1 MCNIKKKLLEEL
13 QQINGF
19 TDSYIESLKDGLV
32 IIDLEGHIVI
42 TNSTFCKITGYT
54 KEELFGIK
62 APFPFWPPEF
72 HNDYKRIYNDVLDG
86 KVKFEFEAVYLRKD
100 NYRIPVMMLI
110 STIKDQKGEPLA
122 YLILVDDLSSKKN
135 TSKSKVFPSKELYS
149 ALNYKDGYLELIDDK
164 QIESQLDTALDL
176 ISDGLVSFDKNWC
189 YTFINQRAGELIG
202 RDPASLLG
210 KHVWS
215 EFPEAV
221 GKTTY
226 NACYKA
232 VETKETQKFDD
243 YFETLDIWFEN
254 RVYPHAEGITLYF
267 TDITEQKKIEERLIE
282 SEKNLDNI
290 INNIGDPV
298 FVKDDKSRLMFANDA
313 FCKVFQ
319 HTKNDIIGKTLEQ
332 NVTPEERQSFLKIDK
347 QVLDT
352 GIENIN
358 IEKLTVNDGKPQII
372 STKKNRFID
381 SNGNKFIVGIIRDIT
396 KLKEFEVQLL
406 ESEYNLRQSQVVANI
421 GSYIV
426 DLNTLKWSGSNVLDN
441 IFGIENDAS
450 FEKTIENWNSLIH
463 IEERK
468 TVLNYFHKC
477 VKKRLRF
484 DKEYRIIK
492 HDTQQQIWV
501 HGMGEFIFDS
511 DANPIKM
518 IGVIQDITERKQSE
532 IKLQKSEQSL
542 LEAQKIAKIGNYNL
556 DLKTGIAQTSI
567 TFNEIAGY
575 DLDSKITIDEWTKI
589 VHPEDVSQVLELIDE
604 TIKTDEKFNL
614 EYKIFN
620 RKTKSLKWIHGLGEV
635 VYSNGEPVCFIGTIQ
650 DITHRKKAE
659 IELKAATDFT
669 ENLVMSM
676 QEGLLMLDNL
686 GKVIKV
692 NDSLCN
698 ILGYSE
704 DELLGLEL
712 PYPFAKPEDFELMQ
726 DIKEKVESGEM
737 TSFQLEFFR
746 KNGDQFTASFLAGNI
761 LNDKGEIVA
770 IFATIKDVSE
780 EEKTKALLRE
790 VAVKSTQKKNVML
803 KLAGMVGG
811 DIRASFKSVTKH
823 AAETLNV
830 GRVSIWQLNNNKTEL
845 QCKKLYLLNEN
856 RYEKGHIITDIN
868 RSEYFKIIDEKKS
881 ILVNDIEKEPL
892 LKQFAQDYLVPNNI
906 RSLMD
911 ILINCADGYYGVI
924 CFEHV
929 GDQTRNWTA
938 DEQEFAASIAS
949 VVSSMVE
956 SYERKITDKKIIK
969 ANKKLLEA
977 NEELNKLRDQ
987 LEQEN
992 VYLRNELD
1000 LVFNYEEM
1008 VYGSVEFSNV
1018 LTEVETVAPTNA
1030 TVLLL
1035 GESGTGKELLAR
1047 AIHNT
1052 SLRNDKPL
1060 IKVNCSAIPR
1070 ELMESEL
1077 FGHKKGSFTGA
1088 FSDKVGKFEL
1098 ADGGT
1103 LFLDE
1108 IGELPIDMQPKILRF
1123 LQEGEIEVVGGVG
1136 SKTLDVRVIAAT
1148 NRNLLE
1154 EINKKRFREDLYFR
1168 LNVFPIN
1175 IPALRERKDDIPLLV
1190 EHFVDKFNKAYDKD
1204 IKYISDDAMSKLK
1217 AYNWPGNIRE
1227 LENLIER
1234 ASILSNNQTL
1244 VVPGFET
1251 AHQKTKQLIAGKDLS
1266 LDSVLRN
1273 HILQVLES
1281 CKWKI
1286 SGKNSASDLLGLRP
1300 STLRDKMSKLG
1311 ITKPR

>member
-1 MCNIKKKLLEEL
+1 MFKINKKLFEEL

-19 TDSYIESLKDGLV
+19 TDRYIESIKEGLV
-32 IIDLEGHIVI
+32 IIDANGHIII
-42 TNSTFCKITGYT
+42 TNTNFCNTTGYT
-54 KEELFGIK
+54 KKELFGVS

-72 HNDYKRIYNDVLDG
+72 HNDYKGIYDDMLDG
-86 KVKFEFEAVYLRKD
+86 NSKLEFEAVYLRKD
-100 NYRIPVMMLI
+100 NCRIPVFMLI
-110 STIKDQKGEPLA
+110 STIKNTKGASIA
-122 YLILVDDLSSKKN
+122 YMILVQDLSHKKSN
-135 TSKSKVFPSKELYS
+135 LVSKSFPSKELYS
-149 ALNYKDGYLELIDDK
+149 VLNYKKGYLDLIDK
-164 QIESQLDTALDL
+164 KHVESQLDTALDL

-189 YTFINQRAGELIG
+189 YTFINKRAGELIG
-202 RDPASLLG
+202 RDPSSLLG
-210 KHVWS
+210 KHVWT
-215 EFPEAV
+215 EFPDAV
-221 GKTTY
+221 GNITY

-232 VETKETQKFDD
+232 VETNETQKFND
-243 YFETLDIWFEN
+243 YFDALGIWFEN
-254 RVYPHAEGITLYF
+254 RVYPHSEGLTLYF
-267 TDITEQKKIEERLIE
+267 TDITERKKVEELLVE

-298 FVKDDKSRLMFANDA
+298 FVKDDKSRLIFVNDA
-313 FCKVFQ
+313 FCDVFN
-319 HTKNDIIGKTLEQ
+319 HTKNEIIGKTLEQ
-332 NVTPEERQSFLKIDK
+332 DVTPEERSSFLKIDEE
-347 QVLDT
+347 VLDT
-352 GIENIN
+352 GVENIN
-358 IEKLTVNDGKPQII
+358 IEKLTVKGRKTQII

-381 SNGNKFIVGIIRDIT
+381 TNGNKFIVGIIRDIT
-396 KLKEFEVQLL
+396 KLKQFEVQLL
-406 ESEYNLRQSQVVANI
+406 ESEYNLRQSQIVANI
-421 GSYIV
+421 GSYSV
-426 DLNTLKWSGSNVLDN
+426 DLIASEWTSSDVLDK
-441 IFGIENDAS
+441 IFGIDET
-450 FEKTIENWNSLIH
+450 FKKT
-463 IEERK
+463 EESWANLVHVEDK
-468 TVLNYFHKC
+468 EYMLNYFDTCIKE
-477 VKKRLRF
+477 KLRF
-484 DKEYRIIK
+484 DKEYRILK
-492 HDTQQQIWV
+492 HDTKQVIWV
-501 HGMGEFIFDS
+501 HGIGEFIFDS

-518 IGVIQDITERKQSE
+518 IGTIQDITQRKQSQ
-532 IKLQKSEQSL
+532 IRLQQSEKSL
-542 LEAQKIAKIGNYNL
+542 LEAQKIAKVGNYNL
-556 DLKTGIAQTSI
+556 DIKTGKSQTSL
-567 TFNEIAGY
+567 TFNKIANF
-575 DLDSKITIDEWTKI
+575 DIDSEVTLDKWTEMM
-589 VHPEDVSQVLELIDE
+589 HPEDASKCLEMIDNCIE
-604 TIKTDEKFNL
+604 TGEKFNL
-614 EYKIFN
+614 EYRIFTN
-620 RKTKSLKWIHGLGEV
+620 KTKKLKWIHGLGEV
-635 VYSNGEPVCFIGTIQ
+635 VYNNGEATIFFGTIQ
-650 DITHRKKAE
+650 DITNRKKAE
-659 IELKAATDFT
+659 IELQVVNDFT
-669 ENLVMSM
+669 KNLVMSM
-676 QEGLLMLDNL
+676 QEGLLMLDSQ

-712 PYPFAKPEDFELMQ
+712 PFPFAKPEDFEKMQ
-726 DIKEKVESGEM
+726 EIKEKVTNGEV

-746 KNGDQFTASFLAGNI
+746 KNGVKFIASFLAGKI
-761 LNDKGEIVA
+761 INDNGEVVA

-780 EEKTKALLRE
+780 EEKSKELLRE
-790 VAVKSTQKKNVML
+790 VAIKSTQKKNVIL
-803 KLAGMVGG
+803 KLAGMVGE
-811 DIRASFKSVTKH
+811 DLSKTFNSVTKH

-830 GRVSIWQLNNNKTEL
+830 GRVSIWEFNKNLTDL
-845 QCKKLYLLNEN
+845 KCKKLYVLNEN
-856 RYEKGHIITDIN
+856 RHEKGAIIRDVEN
-868 RSEYFKIIDEKKS
+868 SEYFKVLDANKT
-881 ILVNDIEKEPL
+881 ILINDIEKESIT
-892 LKQFAQDYLVPNNI
+892 KQFAQNYLVPNNI
-906 RSLMD
+906 KSLMD
-911 ILINCADGYYGVI
+911 VLINSTDGYYGVI

-929 GDQTRNWTA
+929 GDQTRDWTA
-938 DEQEFAASIAS
+938 DEQQFATSIAS
-949 VVSSMVE
+949 VVSTMVE
-956 SYERKITDKKIIK
+956 SYERKVTDQKIIK
-969 ANKKLLEA
+969 ANTKLLEA
-977 NEELNKLRDQ
+977 NDELNKLRKQ

-1018 LTEVETVAPTNA
+1018 LSEIETVAPTNA

-1052 SLRNDKPL
+1052 SLRNNKPL

-1123 LQEGEIEVVGGVG
+1123 LQEGEIEVVGGLG
-1136 SKTLDVRVIAAT
+1136 SKTLNVRVIAAT

-1154 EINKKRFREDLYFR
+1154 EIKKKQFREDLYFR

-1175 IPALRERKDDIPLLV
+1175 IPALRERVDDIPLLV
-1190 EHFVDKFNKAYDKD
+1190 EHFVDKFNKAYDKQ

-1234 ASILSNNQTL
+1234 ALILSNSETL

-1281 CKWKI
+1281 CQWKI
-1286 SGKNSASDLLGLRP
+1286 SGKKSASDLLGLRP

-1311 ITKPR
+1311 INKPK